1 MEKTK
6 LERITDKIV
15 DRATLQRRCA
25 GWKMTGQKIVFTN
38 GCFDLLHEGHIRL
51 LAEAAQLGHKLVVG
65 LNTDSSVSRLKG
77 PERPL
82 NKEAS
87 RALVMAS
94 QLYVD
99 CVCLF
104 EEDTPL
110 ELIQAIRPDMIVKG
124 GDYSPETVVGAE
136 FVKAYGGEVVII
148 PTHPGFSTTGIIAS
162 MK

>member
-99 CVCLF
+99 SVCLF

-110 ELIQAIRPDMIVKG
+110 ELIQVIRPDMIVKG
-124 GDYSPETVVGAE
+124 GDYSPETVVGAD
-136 FVKAYGGEVVII
+136 FVKAYGGAVVIV